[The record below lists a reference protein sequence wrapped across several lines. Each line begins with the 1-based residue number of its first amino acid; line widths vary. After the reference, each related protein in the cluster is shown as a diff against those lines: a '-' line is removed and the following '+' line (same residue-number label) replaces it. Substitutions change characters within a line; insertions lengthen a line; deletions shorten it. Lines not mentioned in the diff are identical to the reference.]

1 VSHSTLPTLAPTT
14 AELLAAFPRIFSNER
29 VSLRDL
35 FRVLGDRGLAS
46 ALLLLAL
53 PQMLP
58 LPLGISNLLAIPAAL
73 VAVQM
78 AMGRHTLW
86 LPEWFL
92 ERPVRRKRLI
102 QATGR
107 VVPWLQRLEMLVR
120 PRFIAVL
127 SPLGAHII
135 GVICAI
141 VAAIALAPLPLTGW
155 LPGLA
160 LIVTALGMM
169 ERDGLVVLVGVGLG
183 GAAMIVFTVVIGGLI
198 QMGDAV
204 ADMAFAL

>member
-14 AELLAAFPRIFSNER
+14 AELLAAFPRIFSKER

-58 LPLGISNLLAIPAAL
+58 LPLGLSNLLAIPMAL

-102 QATGR
+102 QATEKA
-107 VVPWLQRLEMLVR
+107 VPWLQRLEMLVR

-135 GVICAI
+135 GVVCAI

-155 LPGLA
+155 LPGIA

-183 GAAMIVFTVVIGGLI
+183 GVAMIVFAVVIGGLI
-198 QMGDAV
+198 QMGEAV
-204 ADMAFAL
+204 TDMALAM